1 VRSHIWSWLWLENR
15 KKDQSAGAYL
25 SFLFCLESQPAS
37 PLFFVE
43 QQDCGAL
50 PDLGGFVLFCSNLDL
65 LQGIPATGVTLW
77 SEGFGAER
85 EGALLDCNRKCTDP
99 ARYPYDPAPRQMT
112 HNDPSRAAGEV
123 SSRASWVKCLLSK
136 SAATGEYSAIQR
148 LLVLR
153 QQLGFQALYSE
164 LDACHLWHRHL
175 CQWRVSKV
183 ETLVRWQ

>member
-1 VRSHIWSWLWLENR
+1 
-15 KKDQSAGAYL
+15 
-25 SFLFCLESQPAS
+25 
-37 PLFFVE
+37 VE

-148 LLVLR
+148 QFVPRAACAHL
-153 QQLGFQALYSE
+153 QAVGSS
-164 LDACHLWHRHL
+164 ATAG
-175 CQWRVSKV
+175 VSSLIFRIGCMSPMAPSLMSVKSV
-183 ETLVRWQ
+183 ES